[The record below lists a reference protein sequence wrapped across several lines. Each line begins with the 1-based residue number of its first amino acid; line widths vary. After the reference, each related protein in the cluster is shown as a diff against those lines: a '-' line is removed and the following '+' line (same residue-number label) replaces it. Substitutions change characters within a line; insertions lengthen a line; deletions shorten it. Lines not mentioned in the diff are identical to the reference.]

1 MKMNNLV
8 IRNYDLANFWEKILN
23 KNLESGLYNYHY
35 STLSC
40 LDFVDSGVM
49 RMLQDNLEKDFDK

>member
-1 MKMNNLV
+1 MNNLV

-40 LDFVDSGVM
+40 LDFVDSGGM